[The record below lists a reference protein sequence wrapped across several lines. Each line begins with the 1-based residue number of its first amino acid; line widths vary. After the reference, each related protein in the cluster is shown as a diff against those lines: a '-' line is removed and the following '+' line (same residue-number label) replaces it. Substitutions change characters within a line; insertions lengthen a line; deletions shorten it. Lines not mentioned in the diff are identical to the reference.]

1 MPTSPKALGTGNFA
15 GSPRPDPAPLPRP
28 SDRSGTLHSVTAG
41 PTPPD
46 EPRFDLSLDPPQPR
60 NRLGWY
66 LVIAISAFMVAV
78 QLGTYLQR
86 PAKEQFRRTEAEM
99 VLRMAAVQQAL
110 LASAGPQG
118 KASPAPLPPALRPEL
133 ENLRDRAL
141 RFAEKD
147 PEAARVYAIVS
158 RELGRPVS
166 PRMLRPLAESK
177 DERMRLL
184 AALYAGE
191 AGGNPEELARR
202 LDDGT
207 ILGRYAAAHARESAG
222 KATGAD
228 RGLVPPSQLAA
239 WIAIA
244 LVAAGVLMLSVALW
258 IGYLVAR
265 SRGAL
270 RPLGPP
276 LRAENA
282 AVSDHLAL
290 RAGLLFVAFL
300 VLDALFSL
308 SENGGLG
315 IASYLRGLLLIGA
328 AVAVASVPIQGR
340 RLGLGA
346 IGVGWRGL
354 GRNVLW
360 GLAAAVANVPVLIVA
375 MIFGLALFPNLP
387 TPEHPIT
394 EEIAKGGWAVA
405 GAVLFLGAVV
415 APIVEEIWFRGLLL
429 PAMVRS
435 MGGVFGGVFFSS
447 LLFAMVH
454 PTGVPAW
461 PALAAIGAMA
471 ALLTFQTRSLV
482 PSIVMHAVHNG
493 TLLVLNFLLF
503 GS

>member
-1 MPTSPKALGTGNFA
+1 
-15 GSPRPDPAPLPRP
+15 
-28 SDRSGTLHSVTAG
+28 
-41 PTPPD
+41 
-46 EPRFDLSLDPPQPR
+46 
-60 NRLGWY
+60 
-66 LVIAISAFMVAV
+66 MVSV
-78 QLGTYLQR
+78 QLATYLQK
-86 PAKEQFRRTEAEM
+86 PKTSGFRKTEAEM

-110 LASAGPQG
+110 LAAAGPPPTDSQ
-118 KASPAPLPPALRPEL
+118 PTTPPAVRPEL
-133 ENLRDRAL
+133 EALRERAL

-147 PEAARVYAIVS
+147 REASRVYAVVS
-158 RELGRPVS
+158 RELGQPI
-166 PRMLRPLAESK
+166 PPKTLRPLAESK
-177 DERMRLL
+177 DERDRLL
-184 AALYAGE
+184 ASFYSGAATVE
-191 AGGNPEELARR
+191 PEELARR
-202 LDDGT
+202 VNDGT
-207 ILGRYAAAHARESAG
+207 VVGRYAAAQVLESAG
-222 KATGAD
+222 RSTGRD
-228 RGLVPPSQLAA
+228 RGLVPASQLATWVVVA
-239 WIAIA
+239 M
-244 LVAAGVLMLSVALW
+244 AAGGVLLLSVVLW
-258 IGYLVAR
+258 IVYAVAR

-276 LRAENA
+276 LRADNA
-282 AVSDHLAL
+282 AFADHLAL

-300 VLDALFSL
+300 GLDALFAFAGDSGL
-308 SENGGLG
+308 SGG
-315 IASYLRGLLLIGA
+315 ATWKGLLLIA
-328 AVAVASVPIQGR
+328 AALIVASVRIQGR
-340 RLGLGA
+340 PLGLRTLGME
-346 IGVGWRGL
+346 GRSF

-360 GLAAAVANVPVLIVA
+360 GIAAAIANIPVLIVA
-375 MIFGLALFPNLP
+375 MLLGLALFPNLP
-387 TPEHPIT
+387 APEHPIT

-493 TLLVLNFLLF
+493 TLLLLNILLF

>member
-1 MPTSPKALGTGNFA
+1 M
-15 GSPRPDPAPLPRP
+15 
-28 SDRSGTLHSVTAG
+28 TAG

-265 SRGAL
+265 SRG
-270 RPLGPP
+270 
-276 LRAENA
+276 
-282 AVSDHLAL
+282 
-290 RAGLLFVAFL
+290 
-300 VLDALFSL
+300 
-308 SENGGLG
+308 
-315 IASYLRGLLLIGA
+315 
-328 AVAVASVPIQGR
+328 
-340 RLGLGA
+340 
-346 IGVGWRGL
+346 
-354 GRNVLW
+354 
-360 GLAAAVANVPVLIVA
+360 
-375 MIFGLALFPNLP
+375 
-387 TPEHPIT
+387 
-394 EEIAKGGWAVA
+394 
-405 GAVLFLGAVV
+405 
-415 APIVEEIWFRGLLL
+415 
-429 PAMVRS
+429 
-435 MGGVFGGVFFSS
+435 
-447 LLFAMVH
+447 
-454 PTGVPAW
+454 
-461 PALAAIGAMA
+461 
-471 ALLTFQTRSLV
+471 
-482 PSIVMHAVHNG
+482 
-493 TLLVLNFLLF
+493 
-503 GS
+503 

>member
-1 MPTSPKALGTGNFA
+1 MP
-15 GSPRPDPAPLPRP
+15 
-28 SDRSGTLHSVTAG
+28 G

-46 EPRFDLSLDPPQPR
+46 EPRFDLSLDPIQPR
-60 NRLGWY
+60 NRVGWY

-78 QLGTYLQR
+78 QLATYLQR
-86 PAKEQFRRTEAEM
+86 PTKERFRRAEAEM
-99 VLRMAAVQQAL
+99 VLRMVAVQQAL

-118 KASPAPLPPALRPEL
+118 KTASGPLPPTLRPEL
-133 ENLRDRAL
+133 ETLRDRAL

-147 PEAARVYAIVS
+147 PEASRVYAIVS
-158 RELGRPVS
+158 RELGQPIA
-166 PRMLRPLAESK
+166 PKLLRPLAESK

-184 AALYAGE
+184 AAFYAGT
-191 AGGNPEELARR
+191 AGMEPSELARR
-202 LDDGT
+202 VDDGT
-207 ILGRYAAAHARESAG
+207 ILGRYAATQVRESAG
-222 KATGAD
+222 KATGPD
-228 RGLVPPSQLAA
+228 RGLLPPSQLAA

-244 LVAAGVLMLSVALW
+244 LGAVGVLLLSVLLW
-258 IGYLVAR
+258 VAYLVAR

-282 AVSDHLAL
+282 ALSDHLAL
-290 RAGLLFVAFL
+290 RAGLMFVAFL

-308 SENGGLG
+308 SKGDGMGLE
-315 IASYLRGLLLIGA
+315 AYLRGLLLIGA
-328 AVAVASVPIQGR
+328 AVAAASVPIQGR

-346 IGVGWRGL
+346 IGVGWRRL
-354 GRNVLW
+354 GRHILW
-360 GLAAAVANVPVLIVA
+360 GLAAAVANVPVLIAA
-375 MIFGLALFPNLP
+375 MILGLALFPNLP

-394 EEIAKGGWAVA
+394 DEIAKGGWAVA

-493 TLLVLNFLLF
+493 TLLLLNFLLF